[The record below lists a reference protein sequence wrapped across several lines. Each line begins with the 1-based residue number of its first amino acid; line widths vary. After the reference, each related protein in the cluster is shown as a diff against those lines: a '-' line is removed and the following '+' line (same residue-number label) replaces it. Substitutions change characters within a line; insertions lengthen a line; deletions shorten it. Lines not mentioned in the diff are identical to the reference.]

1 MCRHVA
7 SFLKGVQTRLK
18 KTLQVIKEIGN
29 TENPNPGMGRGYI
42 YYNFNFSVNFLIF
55 NSLLHAPK
63 KERGLD
69 DNLIFFICN
78 FMKILCCERS
88 WGGGLLRPAPDAT
101 FLMYQLK

>member
-69 DNLIFFICN
+69 DNLIFLYV
-78 FMKILCCERS
+78 ILRKLFAARKVGVGGCCAPPLMLRS
-88 WGGGLLRPAPDAT
+88 
-101 FLMYQLK
+101 